1 MGDILSKDYASYM
14 EQTLKDMIEMPVEGI
29 CIITKLKGGFVYT
42 SYYNSAMMDKLVYAG
57 LVQQDAM
64 LDTLRAS
71 NRNSGEES
79 S

>member
-29 CIITKLKGGFVYT
+29 CIITKLEGGFVYT
-42 SYYNSAMMDKLVYAG
+42 SYYNSTMMDKLVYAG

-71 NRNSGEES
+71 KAGMSEEE
-79 S
+79 

>member
-1 MGDILSKDYASYM
+1 MGDIYSKSYASYM

-42 SYYNSAMMDKLVYAG
+42 SYYNSTMMDKLVYAG

-71 NRNSGEES
+71 KAGMSEDE
-79 S
+79 